1 MRSNLGEKVK
11 ISRLYQPAKLAN
23 FNTGFFCWLELLL
36 EADEFESDDSASK
49 FTISFEPE
57 TDAIFKGESPPE
69 MDAILS
75 PVSFPLS
82 DDLSLSD
89 ANEEIFKPFSDVWNI
104 TKKSFDKHIL

>member
-1 MRSNLGEKVK
+1 M
-11 ISRLYQPAKLAN
+11 
-23 FNTGFFCWLELLL
+23 LL

>member
-1 MRSNLGEKVK
+1 M
-11 ISRLYQPAKLAN
+11 
-23 FNTGFFCWLELLL
+23 LL

-57 TDAIFKGESPPE
+57 TEAIFKGESPPE